1 MAPFDRQIYG
11 AEQITHVE
19 PIVEPQIQNMAK
31 AGSRA
36 PTSPDDE
43 GEPASLEGLDDDTV
57 LIVTSFLPGDLRRG
71 TCTKC
76 GSFFHFDTFMV
87 GNLLVSYQ
95 QHRGEEPSHCTK
107 RVVLKVWRF

>member
-1 MAPFDRQIYG
+1 
-11 AEQITHVE
+11 
-19 PIVEPQIQNMAK
+19 MAK
-31 AGSRA
+31 AGRRA
-36 PTSPDDE
+36 PTPDDE
-43 GEPASLEGLDDDTV
+43 GVERDVEGVAAIAPASLKGLDDDTV